1 MGEVRMGGM
10 NRHRTVPLPVFAL
23 VVAVVVGVLALPAV
37 SAAATI
43 TGTVLNEE
51 DPGAPLGG
59 VGVIVWRRLAVGFEE
74 VTRTAGLTPTSGPDA
89 GIYRLEGV
97 PEGSYVLNYWPK
109 RYSATLGDGYR
120 YYSDQFSGVHS
131 KLALVSVSDEV
142 TVGAEPTAT
151 VPAVHLQPSPTFV
164 FRVRRFSAD
173 GPPVPSAGIVG
184 FFRDENGTISEHA
197 FVMTP
202 SGDQTTT
209 NKPSGEWRFSI
220 DPNPWW
226 SEARLYAIDSTAT
239 SSWPTDG
246 TSYIDVAGGATAT
259 MTLLVS
265 RLPLATPVPD
275 AAYWQQGDVT
285 VAVSQEDGDYTPT
298 TWHLRV
304 TRNDWVSPPVVSET
318 TTTGALGPIVFSAEG
333 SHQIEA
339 WGVDDLGRKGPT
351 TECFVGIDRTPPH
364 TTANVDTLSHAEL
377 VLDEPTDG
385 GSGWRSMH
393 YTLNGSEPQTYTL
406 GVPVPVPPGL
416 SSVTWWS
423 VDSCDNVEPAHSG
436 TIINGPQPYVRKPVG
451 RSSVRVRRSLTFS
464 GKMTRAANHRRLTLL
479 AYRFDGVDWVLMR
492 TKTVV
497 THTPRRRGLTTYRGS
512 IKFTAKGRWKVVA
525 RYEGDGYWMPA
536 WSPAKYV
543 TVK

>member
-59 VGVIVWRRLAVGFEE
+59 VLVIVYR
-74 VTRTAGLTPTSGPDA
+74 RTAGPFLEVARAASRTSTSGPDA
-89 GIYRLEGV
+89 GVYRVEGV
-97 PEGSYVLNYWPK
+97 SAGSYVLSYLPK
-109 RYSATLGDGYR
+109 RYPTLLDAGEK
-120 YYSDQFSGVHS
+120 YYADLFSGGHS

-364 TTANVDTLSHAEL
+364 TTSNADRFSHTEL
-377 VLDEPTDG
+377 VLESTDNLAG
-385 GSGWRSMH
+385 TRDTL
-393 YTLNGSEPQTYTL
+393 YTLDGSTPQTYTA
-406 GVPVPVPPGL
+406 PVPL
-416 SSVTWWS
+416 SSGAHSVSWWS
-423 VDSCDNVEPAHSG
+423 VDYADNVETPHYG
-436 TIINGPQPYVRKPVG
+436 TISNGPDPSVRKPVG

-479 AYRFDGVDWVLMR
+479 AYRFDGVEWVLTH
-492 TKTVV
+492 TKSVV